1 MKSTAIN
8 ISRNKQIILCT
19 EMGEGWSTSK
29 VFVCFTSTLF
39 SFTFFIYFHCYY
51 EGMSLIGHKNLADL
65 FRIVKLPTK
74 HLSFNIVGMFKTSL
88 IDQICSIYQLNTI
101 VKHSQFW
108 LLQPCVSQDT
118 KILVVVQSFPPS
130 SFDLLT
136 RQAAR
141 LALSFLLLLLC
152 AGHGCLQLG
161 LARKTFLPSKLEWIA
176 QFLVPGLTKR

>member
-1 MKSTAIN
+1 M
-8 ISRNKQIILCT
+8 
-19 EMGEGWSTSK
+19 
-29 VFVCFTSTLF
+29 FVCFTSTLF

-118 KILVVVQSFPPS
+118 KISVVVPFQSSLPS
-130 SFDLLT
+130 SFELLT
-136 RQAAR
+136 RQAVR
-141 LALSFLLLLLC
+141 FLFSLLLLLLC
-152 AGHGCLQLG
+152 AGHGCPL
-161 LARKTFLPSKLEWIA
+161 LALLK
-176 QFLVPGLTKR
+176 